1 MHTHTH
7 TYTNTNSHTHIH
19 TRARARSLSH
29 TEDAIGQVQN
39 WLQQLGVGDEVRERM
54 RKEGM
59 DIAAVSVATHQVC
72 AVNVC
77 VYVCVCV
84 CVCVRS
90 RVSRRDSGCVRERA
104 RAGRAGIDGARERKR
119 ERARESD

>member
-1 MHTHTH
+1 M
-7 TYTNTNSHTHIH
+7 
-19 TRARARSLSH
+19 
-29 TEDAIGQVQN
+29 QN

-59 DIAAVSVATHQVC
+59 DIAAVSIATHQVC

-90 RVSRRDSGCVRERA
+90 RVADATVAVSGRER
-104 RAGRAGIDGARERKR
+104 ERG
-119 ERARESD
+119 ELG

>member
-84 CVCVRS
+84 CVCVFA
-90 RVSRRDSGCVRERA
+90 RV
-104 RAGRAGIDGARERKR
+104 
-119 ERARESD
+119 